1 MPQFFKKDAE
11 GYWGR
16 YPEHLKDMDQILAT
30 SGLTPATLHVMG
42 EPDDEA
48 APAALI
54 FTTPPGGEIPRHAH
68 KCERFEIILEGTLL
82 VDDMELGPGDVMIA
96 RSGEAYGPHIAGAQG
111 CRTLEVFST
120 LAGAHHQ
127 ILETPEGPMDVE
139 FGSLAALA
147 ESSAKAGQS

>member
-1 MPQFFKKDAE
+1 MPQFFRKDSE

-16 YPEHLKDMDQILAT
+16 YPDHLKEMDQILGA

-42 EPDDEA
+42 DPSDET

-68 KCERFEIILEGTLL
+68 KCERFEIILEGSLH
-82 VDDMELGPGDVMIA
+82 VDDMVLGPGDVMVA
-96 RSGEAYGPHIAGAQG
+96 RSGEAYGPHIAGPEG
-111 CRTLEVFST
+111 CRTLEIFST

-127 ILETPEGPMDVE
+127 VLETPDGPVEIE

-147 ESSAKAGQS
+147 ESSAKAGVS